1 MNNVFVAGGGL
12 DDPDDITHTARHEAG
27 HAVAATV
34 LGLGLRFVD
43 VRRRIEAD
51 GGISL
56 GYTEITATLKDVIG
70 KGESAAL
77 PVLIKIMAGPIA
89 ELAVNPDACRGVHHL
104 DDKDCARQFAVAA
117 VCETRIVDNK
127 LAWTNL
133 EERRRAVQI
142 GALIEKAIG
151 EAKRLVR
158 THDAAIAEVARLLL
172 ARESL
177 TGPEVA
183 EVVKHHPPNQSA

>member
-1 MNNVFVAGGGL
+1 M
-12 DDPDDITHTARHEAG
+12 
-27 HAVAATV
+27 
-34 LGLGLRFVD
+34 
-43 VRRRIEAD
+43 
-51 GGISL
+51 
-56 GYTEITATLKDVIG
+56 
-70 KGESAAL
+70 